1 LEARFATECLE
12 VWQREGHITQW
23 WHEPFKL
30 RLAHKTFYSPDFLL
44 RYPDGRLVVVE
55 TKGFRRDDAM
65 VKLKVAARL
74 FPCFQFV
81 LVTRTRGRWI
91 STPVPN

>member
-1 LEARFATECLE
+1 M
-12 VWQREGHITQW
+12 VI
-23 WHEPFKL
+23 
-30 RLAHKTFYSPDFLL
+30 
-44 RYPDGRLVVVE
+44 E

-81 LVTRTRGRWI
+81 LATRVRGVWVCT
-91 STPVPN
+91 SVP